1 MLVLADCLVDNAG
14 CAIYCS
20 ACFFCD
26 KGCSD
31 GGWDEINSDEACFVC
46 LLGSVMSVWC
56 EDSLISHKGW
66 YRESGWKWM

>member
-1 MLVLADCLVDNAG
+1 MLGARYIVLLA
-14 CAIYCS
+14 
-20 ACFFCD
+20 FFCD

-46 LLGSVMSVWC
+46 LFGSVMSVWC

-66 YRESGWKWM
+66 YRERVAGSGFEKSVK